1 MKEVASVELAHV
13 VKRYG
18 EVVAVNDLSL
28 TIGEGEFFSLLG
40 PSGCGKTTTLRLIG
54 GLETPD
60 SGDILISGEIV
71 NDRPPYERSSNIVF
85 QNYALFPH
93 LTVND
98 NIAFGLRLK
107 SRRTPEPEVKKMVA
121 QALELVHLEDFGTR
135 RPNQLSGGQQQRVAL
150 ARALILHPKVLL
162 LDEPLGAL
170 DRKLRKTMQIELR
183 RIQREVSITFVY
195 VTHDQEEAMS
205 MSDRV
210 AVMRNGNFEQIGS
223 PQEIFERPRT
233 RFVAEFMGASNIFSG
248 RATAV
253 SGGATN
259 SASTDTIHIET
270 DTGFA
275 LFSRSNREIP
285 SGATISFSIR
295 PEAVR
300 VFPQGWDWQGDNKF
314 EGRITEKVYLGDVT
328 ELELTL
334 AGENSVISRV
344 QSRLDQEFGF
354 KKGDSVLFG
363 WNAEDCNFLSD

>member
-18 EVVAVNDLSL
+18 EVIAVNDLRL
-28 TIGEGEFFSLLG
+28 VIGEGEFFSLLG

-60 SGDILISGEIV
+60 SGEILISGEIV

-93 LTVND
+93 LSVND

-107 SRRTPEPEVKKMVA
+107 SRRTPEPEVKKLVA

-183 RIQREVSITFVY
+183 RIQREVNITFVY
-195 VTHDQEEAMS
+195 VTHDQAEAMAVA
-205 MSDRV
+205 DRIALLIDGRLRQVGTPTEFFRNPADIGV
-210 AVMRNGNFEQIGS
+210 ARFLGADNFISGIKTGRSVDTAIG
-223 PQEIFERPRT
+223 PVVVDAGGVADGPVVVTIRP
-233 RFVAEFMGASNIFSG
+233 A
-248 RATAV
+248 
-253 SGGATN
+253 
-259 SASTDTIHIET
+259 ET
-270 DTGFA
+270 DTTGGTVNNFRA
-275 LFSRSNREIP
+275 TVETSRFSGIAADCT
-285 SGATISFSIR
+285 ATVGCASIR
-295 PEAVR
+295 FVVPAHEQPA
-300 VFPQGWDWQGDNKF
+300 P
-314 EGRITEKVYLGDVT
+314 GDV
-328 ELELTL
+328 LTL
-334 AGENSVISRV
+334 HFPP
-344 QSRLDQEFGF
+344 RLIHVFADP
-354 KKGDSVLFG
+354 SPH
-363 WNAEDCNFLSD
+363 A